1 MTPAPRR
8 KPAVYDPG
16 PVSLADAVD
25 RQPEAPAVKP
35 GRTLPA
41 SIEPMLGIDD
51 LAAILSCS
59 RQLVEREATPEA
71 AVVET
76 NTKTRSTH
84 DLCYTIMQEG
94 NPREEPVIDATVIW
108 DLEDD
113 PEGNVQHLAEHGIT
127 VEEGRRGSQRPPE
140 PNGSEPT
147 NGPAAGFRLDF
158 DRQVHHGHLGRGI
171 GRPPDD
177 LLIC

>member
-1 MTPAPRR
+1 MPGETYDAANLHRCSRPGRTAWSALQHRSDLGSPWQASPHPRRPRPLHVQPEHGPGNAPSKVPGRPACGRRQGWCPMTPALRR

-59 RQLVEREATPEA
+59 RQLVEREAIPEA

-84 DLCYTIMQEG
+84 DLCYTIMQQG
-94 NPREEPVIDATVIW
+94 KP
-108 DLEDD
+108 
-113 PEGNVQHLAEHGIT
+113 HG
-127 VEEGRRGSQRPPE
+127 RNR
-140 PNGSEPT
+140 
-147 NGPAAGFRLDF
+147 
-158 DRQVHHGHLGRGI
+158 
-171 GRPPDD
+171 
-177 LLIC
+177 